1 VTSRF
6 RERRSLRTQ
15 LVMVVL
21 LLSAVTVVTTSLVAA
36 VLLRTQLIEQV
47 DDALRLAARPVV
59 DGSARGD
66 LPPPQPPDDDNPFRR
81 TALSVTVLDESGA
94 VVAQQMPSSTQLGP
108 PLLPTLDDQSVATY
122 AEQPF
127 TVEADGG
134 GSWRVLVVATG
145 DGSVALALPLTTV
158 QQTMRQLLLLDVALA
173 LAALLVLALL
183 ARWAVTASLRPLVE
197 VEETAQAIADGDLS
211 QRVPDYPA
219 TTEVG
224 RLSASLNT
232 MLGQIEAAVTDE
244 QRATGEAQASEAR
257 MRRFVADASHELR
270 TPLTSIRGFAELYR
284 QGAVQSSADL
294 DQTMRRIEAEA
305 HRMGL
310 LVEDLLLLARLDQQR
325 PLQQQPV
332 DLAPLATEV
341 VQDVAAL
348 SPTHQVAVRLPAEPR
363 TVIVLGDDARLR
375 QVLSNLL
382 RNALTHTPDGTTV
395 RVGVVRHGDQVALTV
410 SDDGPG
416 MTPADAQRAFE
427 RFYRADASRSRAT
440 GNGSG
445 LGLSIVAALV
455 SAHGG
460 TVDLATAQHEGT
472 TVTVQIP
479 ALDGA
484 HTPASRRN

>member
-1 VTSRF
+1 MTGRLF
-6 RERRSLRTQ
+6 ERRSLRTQ

-21 LLSAVTVVTTSLVAA
+21 LLSAFTVVATSVVAA
-36 VLLRTQLIEQV
+36 VLLRAQLIDQV
-47 DDALRLAARPVV
+47 DDSLQQAARPVV
-59 DGSARGD
+59 DGLARGD

-81 TALSVTVLDESGA
+81 TEFSVTVLDEAGA
-94 VVAQQMPSSTQLGP
+94 VVAQQMPSSTELGDP
-108 PLLPTLDDQSVATY
+108 ILPALDDQSVARY
-122 AEQPF
+122 AGAPF

-145 DGSVALALPLTTV
+145 DGSVVLALPLTTV
-158 QQTMRQLLLLDVALA
+158 QQTLQQLVLLDVALA
-173 LAALLVLALL
+173 LAALVVLAVV
-183 ARWAVTASLRPLVE
+183 ARWAVSARLRPLLE
-197 VEETAQAIADGDLS
+197 VEETAQAIADGDLA

-232 MLGQIEAAVTDE
+232 MLGQIEEAVTDQ
-244 QRATGEAQASEAR
+244 QRAAREAQASEAR

-294 DQTMRRIEAEA
+294 DQTMRRIEDEA

-325 PLQQQPV
+325 PVQQEPV
-332 DLAPLATEV
+332 DLVRLATEV
-341 VQDVAAL
+341 VQDASVL
-348 SPTHQVAVRLPAEPR
+348 SSTHPVTMQVPAEPR
-363 TVIVLGDDARLR
+363 TATVVGDDARLR
-375 QVLSNLL
+375 QVLSNLV
-382 RNALTHTPDGTTV
+382 RNALTHTPDGTAV
-395 RVGVVRHGDQVALTV
+395 RVGVVPRGDQVTLTV

-416 MTPADAQRAFE
+416 MAPADAQRAFE
-427 RFYRADASRSRAT
+427 RFYRADASRSRSRST
-440 GNGSG
+440 SSGSG

-455 SAHGG
+455 AAHGG
-460 TVDLATAQHEGT
+460 TVELATAEHQGT
-472 TVTVQIP
+472 TVTVQLP

-484 HTPASRRN
+484 QTSA